1 MSSKLRQRSLLLFLL
16 IIVGLS
22 ISLFARTNKIAPVL
36 ATVTSTNQVVVGQ
49 SAVELEAEGKYY
61 YLHHQFELAISFWQQ
76 AIEVYTQ
83 SQDSLSQVRVLS
95 NLALAYSQLNNW
107 EQATKKITNSLN
119 LLNQDSQITAADQ
132 VPALAQV
139 LNNQGMIELAEG
151 KVEKAIATWEQA
163 KVYYQQ
169 AADELGV
176 IRASI
181 NQATAY
187 RQLGL
192 YHRALKSL
200 AQVNDSLAQESDS
213 AIKATGLRSYGDI
226 LRLVGQRERS
236 QVVLAESLAV
246 ATHLNLPIEQVKT
259 LLILGKSYRSDRISK
274 ASELYEQALK
284 ICRQQPDCLATDLS
298 LQIYLAQLNL
308 KSEVRGQR
316 SEVRSQKSDVGA
328 QGETVAVG
336 GFTDISKLSNPKGL
350 RPERS
355 LPSLISNIKKE
366 FNHLTINKTNIDQKI
381 NFAHSLVQLCS
392 QATVKNQQVKK
403 IPDWLEIEKF
413 LDFTIQQAQKIDYQ
427 QAKSYSLGLQ
437 GKVKEELQDW
447 QNAEQYTQQ
456 ALVLAQNLNKPE
468 IAYLWEW
475 QLGRIYQALENRPQA
490 IAHYSQAV
498 ELLKSLSQDLVAIDP
513 DVQYSFRDS
522 VEPVYR
528 ELVSLLL
535 TTDSGE
541 TISQANLTEARE
553 VIESFQLAELTNFF
567 REACLETQN
576 TKIDTIDRQAAVIY
590 PIILRDRLEVIL
602 SLPNQPLK
610 HYQSLISQADLEKI
624 LEQFRQSIV
633 VRSRRNF
640 YQPAQQLYDLLIRPA
655 LQDLATNK
663 IKTLVF
669 VPDGALR
676 NIPWGAL
683 YDGQQYLIEDYSVAL
698 TPGLKLLAP
707 RPLEPVELKTIAA
720 GLTEPRQGFSALNYV
735 DSELKQVTNKVNS
748 VVLLNQNFTAKALQ
762 QEIQFSDYPVVHI
775 ATHGQFSSSIE
786 DTFLLAWDSR
796 ININQLDN
804 ILQTRNPNQAR
815 AIELLV
821 LSACETATGDKR
833 AALGLAGIAVRA
845 GTRSTLA
852 TLWSV
857 NDRSTSEL
865 MNNFYHQLVDN
876 QLPKAEAVR
885 QAQLSLLHNHWYK
898 HPFYWASYVLL
909 GNWL

>member
-1 MSSKLRQRSLLLFLL
+1 
-16 IIVGLS
+16 
-22 ISLFARTNKIAPVL
+22 
-36 ATVTSTNQVVVGQ
+36 
-49 SAVELEAEGKYY
+49 
-61 YLHHQFELAISFWQQ
+61 
-76 AIEVYTQ
+76 
-83 SQDSLSQVRVLS
+83 
-95 NLALAYSQLNNW
+95 
-107 EQATKKITNSLN
+107 
-119 LLNQDSQITAADQ
+119 
-132 VPALAQV
+132 
-139 LNNQGMIELAEG
+139 
-151 KVEKAIATWEQA
+151 
-163 KVYYQQ
+163 
-169 AADELGV
+169 
-176 IRASI
+176 
-181 NQATAY
+181 
-187 RQLGL
+187 
-192 YHRALKSL
+192 
-200 AQVNDSLAQESDS
+200 
-213 AIKATGLRSYGDI
+213 
-226 LRLVGQRERS
+226 
-236 QVVLAESLAV
+236 
-246 ATHLNLPIEQVKT
+246 
-259 LLILGKSYRSDRISK
+259 
-274 ASELYEQALK
+274 
-284 ICRQQPDCLATDLS
+284 
-298 LQIYLAQLNL
+298 
-308 KSEVRGQR
+308 
-316 SEVRSQKSDVGA
+316 
-328 QGETVAVG
+328 
-336 GFTDISKLSNPKGL
+336 L

-355 LPSLISNIKKE
+355 LPSLISNINKE
-366 FNHLTINKTNIDQKI
+366 FNHLPTNRANIDQKI

-392 QATVKNQQVKK
+392 QATIKNQQVKNF
-403 IPDWLEIEKF
+403 PDWLEIEQF
-413 LDFTIQQAQKIDYQ
+413 LETTIQQSQGIDYQ
-427 QAKSYSLGLQ
+427 QAQSYGLGLR
-437 GKVKEELQDW
+437 GKIKEEFQDW

-468 IAYLWEW
+468 IVYLWEW

-490 IAHYSQAV
+490 IAHYYQAV

-528 ELVSLLL
+528 ELVSLLV

-541 TISQANLTEARE
+541 EITQANLTEARE

-602 SLPNQPLK
+602 SLPNQPLN

-655 LQDLATNK
+655 LQDLTSNK

-683 YDGQQYLIEDYSVAL
+683 YDGQQYLIEDYSVAI
-698 TPGLKLLAP
+698 TPGLQLLAP
-707 RPLEPVELKTIAA
+707 RPLEQVELKTIAA
-720 GLTEPRQGFSALNYV
+720 GLTKSRQGFSALNYV

-775 ATHGQFSSSIE
+775 ATHGQFSSSLE
-786 DTFLLAWDSR
+786 KTFLLAWDSR

-845 GTRSTLA
+845 GARSTLA

-885 QAQLSLLHNHWYK
+885 QAQLSLLHNRWYK